1 MLIEAKLSL
10 GTISKAKE
18 RRLLA
23 RRDLHAR
30 PRVSPGFSF
39 NLLIFQ
45 KKKIQSLNTLQKNSW
60 RLKVTQ
66 IRNGEEAQIKTVWL
80 TMSDPLT

>member
-1 MLIEAKLSL
+1 MLTEAKLSL

-30 PRVSPGFSF
+30 PRVSPTFSF

-45 KKKIQSLNTLQKNSW
+45 KKKISHS
-60 RLKVTQ
+60 
-66 IRNGEEAQIKTVWL
+66 IRYKKIVEG
-80 TMSDPLT
+80 